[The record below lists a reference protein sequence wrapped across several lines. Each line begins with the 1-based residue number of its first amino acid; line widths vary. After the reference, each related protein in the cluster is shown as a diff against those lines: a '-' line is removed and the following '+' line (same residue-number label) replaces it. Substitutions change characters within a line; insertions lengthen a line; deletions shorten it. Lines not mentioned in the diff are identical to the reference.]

1 MPSLSPIKIMPLSRK
16 DHLVKT
22 STPQSSA
29 PYVKSNGNVFHPL
42 VGAHFS
48 TAKGLH
54 EAVYTAAS
62 YGCSALQLFT
72 KNAMT
77 WKERSLT
84 EDEIARFEDA
94 RKKTGITHI
103 AAHAAYL
110 INLASPDRKK
120 HAMSTRALKQELVRA
135 GMLNIPYCIF
145 HPGAHM
151 DDGEDAGIQRIADTI
166 NLIFDQIPEN
176 QTRLLL
182 ETTSGQGSSIGH
194 TFEQLARII
203 DKVAIQDRIGVCL
216 DTCHI
221 FAAGYDIRT
230 EASYYQ
236 TIEKFASVLG
246 LNMLHVIHFND
257 AKKDLDARV
266 DRHEHIGKGFIGLS
280 AFEYFI
286 NDPRFYHIPKILETP
301 KGKGKEDWDQRNL
314 DTLKNLF
321 QGCCK

>member
-1 MPSLSPIKIMPLSRK
+1 MN
-16 DHLVKT
+16 T
-22 STPQSSA
+22 STPQSSKK
-29 PYVKSNGNVFHPL
+29 YFKGKGNASQPL

-48 TAKGLH
+48 ISGGLH
-54 EAVYTAAS
+54 EAVHAAAA
-62 YGCSALQLFT
+62 YGCSALQMFT

-77 WKERSLT
+77 WKERTVS
-84 EDEIARFEDA
+84 EKEIEAFEIAKRE
-94 RKKTGITHI
+94 TGITCI

-110 INLASPDRKK
+110 INIASPDRKK
-120 HAMSTRALKQELVRA
+120 RAMSTGALKQELIRA

-151 DDGEDAGIQRIADTI
+151 DEGVNAGILRIADTI
-166 NLIFDQIPEN
+166 NLIFDQIPGN
-176 QTRLLL
+176 RSRLLL

-203 DKVAIQDRIGVCL
+203 DKVILQDRIGVCL

-230 EASYYQ
+230 EAAYHQ
-236 TIEKFASVLG
+236 TIDKFASVLG

-257 AKKDLDARV
+257 AKRDLDSRV
-266 DRHEHIGKGFIGLS
+266 DRHEHIGNGFIGLP
-280 AFEYFI
+280 AFGYFI

-301 KGKGKEDWDQRNL
+301 KGEGKEDWDQRNL
-314 DTLKNLF
+314 DTLRHLF
-321 QGCCK
+321 QGCCE